1 MTRLFR
7 RARAVIDAGRRIRAV
22 WARTCALIPRRPE
35 QTFEMAPAPD
45 TATERDRELMGLALE
60 RAREGLGRTAPNP
73 SVGAVVYDSV
83 RGEIVASAVTAF
95 GGRPHAEPLA
105 IAAAGRRAR
114 GATIYVTL
122 EPCSHFGRTPPCAD
136 AIVAAGIA
144 RAVIGITDPD
154 PRVAGRGIA
163 RLEAAGIAVTRGVL
177 AEEAAWVTRGHILR
191 VTERRPFV
199 QLKLALGAD
208 GEVPRG
214 RAGVPTWVTGPEAR
228 AEGHRL
234 RAEAD
239 ALLVGRATVLDDDP
253 ELTCRL
259 QGLEDRSPI
268 RVVLARGLDVPLGSK
283 VVRTARTVPVWI
295 VGAAGADADRRAG
308 LEEAGCQILTV
319 PEVGGRLWLPAVTE
333 ALAAR
338 GVTRLLVEGGPQ
350 VWAAFARAGLVDEV
364 VAFAAGIEGRDEV
377 LRQALRRWVGPVA
390 DALRLE
396 GRRAAGSDTVW
407 TLRRR

>member
-1 MTRLFR
+1 MLTR
-7 RARAVIDAGRRIRAV
+7 RADPI
-22 WARTCALIPRRPE
+22 
-35 QTFEMAPAPD
+35 FEMAPGPD
-45 TATERDRELMGLALE
+45 IATETDRELMRLALE

-73 SVGAVVYDSV
+73 SVGAVVYDSA
-83 RGEIVASAVTAF
+83 RGDVVASAVTAP

-105 IAAAGRRAR
+105 IAAAGERAR

-122 EPCSHFGRTPPCAD
+122 EPCSHFGKTPPCAD

-144 RAVIGITDPD
+144 RAVIAITDPD

-163 RLEAAGIAVTRGVL
+163 RLEAAGITVTRGVL
-177 AEEAAWVTRGHILR
+177 ADEAAWVTRGHILR

-208 GEVPRG
+208 GAVPRG
-214 RAGVPTWVTGPEAR
+214 GAGTPTWVTGPQAR
-228 AEGHRL
+228 AAGHRL

-239 ALLVGRATVLDDDP
+239 AILVGRATVIDDDP

-259 QGLEDRSPI
+259 PGLEDRSPI
-268 RVVLARGLDVPLGSK
+268 RVVLARGLEVPPCSK
-283 VVRTARTVPVWI
+283 LVKTARTVPVWI
-295 VGAAGADADRRAG
+295 VGGASAEPARRAALEAAGC
-308 LEEAGCQILTV
+308 EIITV

-338 GVTRLLVEGGPQ
+338 GITRLLVEGGPQ
-350 VWAAFARAGLVDEV
+350 VWASFARAGLVDEV
-364 VAFAAGIEGRDEV
+364 VAFTAGGDDGEP
-377 LRQALRRWVGPVA
+377 ALRAALGRWVGPVTE
-390 DALRLE
+390 ALTLE
-396 GRRAAGSDTVW
+396 GRRPAGNDTVW